1 MGAYDKHEIMGLIDT
16 IIEENRVAVLA
27 VDTGGAPHL
36 RWMTPG
42 CIHERPGTI
51 FMVSSSRFSKVEQIQ
66 NNPNAELMV
75 QSRALDKIINIR
87 GKINLLNNPSI
98 RSETLECIGRHL
110 HTFWNL
116 NQPENELVVL
126 ELVIEQAVVYL
137 PQKGSRIS
145 VDFSGED

>member
-1 MGAYDKHEIMGLIDT
+1 MHKHEVMGLVDT

-27 VDTGGAPHL
+27 TVDNSGVPHI

-51 FMVSSSRFSKVEQIQ
+51 FMVSASSLSKVEQIQ
-66 NNPNAELMV
+66 NNPNAEIMV

-98 RSETLECIGRHL
+98 CAETLECIGRNL

-126 ELVIEQAVVYL
+126 ELVIEKAVVYL
-137 PQKGSRIS
+137 PQKGSRIA